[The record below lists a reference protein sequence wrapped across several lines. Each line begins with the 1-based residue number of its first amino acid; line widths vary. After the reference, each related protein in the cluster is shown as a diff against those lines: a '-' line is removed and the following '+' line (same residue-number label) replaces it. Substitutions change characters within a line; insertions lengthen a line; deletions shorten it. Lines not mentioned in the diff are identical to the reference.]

1 MRKPPTRKSNEIS
14 QTYNSG
20 ILTVF
25 SVRDAAEPGY
35 APVKKLT
42 RKVQLRFE
50 EIQLGLTRYYSALQN
65 NVRVERVLRCP
76 YRPEVSPQ
84 DVVVTTDGRQY
95 QVELVQKLQDVWPV
109 SMDLTLSRIDQKYDV
124 SKLDTGEEAGR

>member
-35 APVKKLT
+35 APVKKLAQ
-42 RKVQLRFE
+42 KVELRFE

-84 DVVVTTDGRQY
+84 DVAITMDGRQY
-95 QVELVQKLQDVWPV
+95 QIELVQKLQDVWPV
-109 SMDLTLSRIDQKYDV
+109 SMDLTLSRIDQRYDV
-124 SKLDTGEEAGR
+124 SKLDTGEEAGG